1 MAMWFFI
8 PHSTFLIPNCFYR
21 GAAQLKKTISQAT
34 IDRLPLY
41 FRTLR
46 LAEEESL
53 QIISSDEL
61 GRRLDIT
68 PEQIRK
74 DLATFGQFGRKG
86 IGYDVS
92 ELKERIGNIL
102 GLHNH
107 WRLAIVGIG
116 HLGGALANYVNFASL
131 GFSVVALLDRDK
143 KIVGHKVNGI
153 EVCDIASMKEIVA
166 SKAVDIGVITV
177 PADEAQGVADLLV
190 AAGVKGIWNFAPIKL
205 SVPSTVPLVN
215 EDLSVGLSA
224 LSYHMSQE

>member
-1 MAMWFFI
+1 M
-8 PHSTFLIPNCFYR
+8 
-21 GAAQLKKTISQAT
+21 KKIISQAT

-46 LAEEESL
+46 LVEEEDM

-86 IGYDVS
+86 IGYDVR
-92 ELKERIGNIL
+92 ELKNKIENIL
-102 GLHNH
+102 GLQNK
-107 WRLAIVGIG
+107 WRLAIVGVG

-131 GFSVVALLDRDK
+131 GFSVAALLDINK
-143 KIVGHKVNGI
+143 KIIGSEVNGI
-153 EVCDIASMKEIVA
+153 KVTAASRMKEIIA
-166 SKAVDIGVITV
+166 ADEVDIGVITV
-177 PADEAQGVADLLV
+177 PASEAQSVADSLV
-190 AAGVKGIWNFAPIKL
+190 AAGIKGIWNFAPIKL
-205 SVPSTVPLVN
+205 SVPPEVPLVN

>member
-1 MAMWFFI
+1 M
-8 PHSTFLIPNCFYR
+8 
-21 GAAQLKKTISQAT
+21 KKMISQAT

-46 LAEEESL
+46 LVEDEQI

-86 IGYDVS
+86 IGYDVR
-92 ELKERIGNIL
+92 ELKDKLSNIL
-102 GLHNH
+102 GLQNN
-107 WRLAIVGIG
+107 WRLAIVGVG

-131 GFSVVALLDRDK
+131 GFSVVALLDVNK
-143 KIVGHKVNGI
+143 NLIGTKVN
-153 EVCDIASMKEIVA
+153 DIPVNNVANMKSVVR
-166 SKAVDIGVITV
+166 KYNVDIGVITV

-190 AAGVKGIWNFAPIKL
+190 KAGIRGIWNFAPTKL
-205 SVPSTVPLVN
+205 NVPAEIPLVN
-215 EDLSVGLSA
+215 EDLSIGLSA
-224 LSYHMSQE
+224 LSYYMSQE

>member
-1 MAMWFFI
+1 MA
-8 PHSTFLIPNCFYR
+8 Y
-21 GAAQLKKTISQAT
+21 LKKMISQAT

-46 LAEEESL
+46 LVEDEQI

-86 IGYDVS
+86 IGYDVRD
-92 ELKERIGNIL
+92 LKEKLANIL
-102 GLHNH
+102 GLQNN
-107 WRLAIVGIG
+107 WRLAIVGVG

-131 GFSVVALLDRDK
+131 GFSVVALLDVNK
-143 KIVGHKVNGI
+143 KLIGTKVN
-153 EVCDIASMKEIVA
+153 DIPVNNVANMKKVVE
-166 SKAVDIGVITV
+166 KYKVDIGVITV

-190 AAGVKGIWNFAPIKL
+190 AAGVKGIWNFAPTKL
-205 SVPSTVPLVN
+205 SVPPEIPLVN
-215 EDLSVGLSA
+215 EDLSIGLSA
-224 LSYHMSQE
+224 LSYYMAQK

>member
-1 MAMWFFI
+1 M
-8 PHSTFLIPNCFYR
+8 
-21 GAAQLKKTISQAT
+21 KKVISQAT

-41 FRTLR
+41 FRTLQ
-46 LAEEESL
+46 LAADEHQ

-86 IGYDVS
+86 IGYDVH
-92 ELKERIGNIL
+92 ELKENISKIL
-102 GLHNH
+102 GLPNH
-107 WRLAIVGIG
+107 WRLAIVGVG

-131 GFSVVALLDRDK
+131 GFSVVALLDK
-143 KIVGHKVNGI
+143 NKAIVGTQVNGLKVNS
-153 EVCDIASMKEIVA
+153 VSRMKRVVA
-166 SKAVDIGVITV
+166 ANEVDIGVITV
-177 PADEAQGVADLLV
+177 PADEAQGVADALV

-205 SVPSTVPLVN
+205 NVPPTIPLVN
-215 EDLSVGLSA
+215 EDLSIGLSA

>member
-1 MAMWFFI
+1 
-8 PHSTFLIPNCFYR
+8 
-21 GAAQLKKTISQAT
+21 
-34 IDRLPLY
+34 
-41 FRTLR
+41 
-46 LAEEESL
+46 
-53 QIISSDEL
+53 
-61 GRRLDIT
+61 
-68 PEQIRK
+68 
-74 DLATFGQFGRKG
+74 
-86 IGYDVS
+86 
-92 ELKERIGNIL
+92 
-102 GLHNH
+102 LHNH

-143 KIVGHKVNGI
+143 KIIGHKVNGI
-153 EVCDIASMKEIVA
+153 EVCDIARMKEIVA

>member
-1 MAMWFFI
+1 M
-8 PHSTFLIPNCFYR
+8 
-21 GAAQLKKTISQAT
+21 KKAISQAT

-46 LAEEESL
+46 LVEEEEL

-86 IGYDVS
+86 IGYDVHD
-92 ELKERIGNIL
+92 LKNNIGNIL
-102 GLHNH
+102 GLQNN

-116 HLGGALANYVNFASL
+116 HLGGALANYGNFATL
-131 GFSVVALLDRDK
+131 GFSVVALLDINK
-143 KIVGHKVNGI
+143 KIIGKKINRI
-153 EVCDIASMKEIVA
+153 KIDDAANMNEIIAE
-166 SKAVDIGVITV
+166 KAVDIGVITV
-177 PADEAQGVADLLV
+177 PASEAQGVAEKLIMAD
-190 AAGVKGIWNFAPIKL
+190 VKGIWNFAPVKL
-205 SVPSTVPLVN
+205 TVPSNIPLVN

-224 LSYHMSQE
+224 LSYHMSQN

>member
-1 MAMWFFI
+1 M
-8 PHSTFLIPNCFYR
+8 
-21 GAAQLKKTISQAT
+21 KKVISQAT

-41 FRTLR
+41 FRTLQ
-46 LAEEESL
+46 LAADEHQ

-86 IGYDVS
+86 IGYDVH
-92 ELKERIGNIL
+92 ELKENISKIL
-102 GLHNH
+102 GLPNH
-107 WRLAIVGIG
+107 WRLAIVGVG

-131 GFSVVALLDRDK
+131 GFSVVALLDK
-143 KIVGHKVNGI
+143 NKAIVGTQVNGI
-153 EVCDIASMKEIVA
+153 KVNSVSRMKRVVA
-166 SKAVDIGVITV
+166 ANEVDIGVITV
-177 PADEAQGVADLLV
+177 PADEAQGVADALV

-205 SVPSTVPLVN
+205 NVPPTIPLVN
-215 EDLSVGLSA
+215 EDLSIGLSA

>member
-1 MAMWFFI
+1 M
-8 PHSTFLIPNCFYR
+8 
-21 GAAQLKKTISQAT
+21 ISQAT

-46 LAEEESL
+46 LVEDEQI

-86 IGYDVS
+86 IGYDVR
-92 ELKERIGNIL
+92 ELKEKLAKIL
-102 GLHNH
+102 GLHNN
-107 WRLAIVGIG
+107 WRLAIVGVG

-131 GFSVVALLDRDK
+131 GFSVVALLDINK
-143 KIVGHKVNGI
+143 KLIGTKVNGI
-153 EVCDIASMKEIVA
+153 TVSNIANVKKVVA
-166 SKAVDIGVITV
+166 KDEVDIGVITV

-190 AAGVKGIWNFAPIKL
+190 AAGVKGIWNFAPTKIT
-205 SVPSTVPLVN
+205 VPAEIPLVN
-215 EDLSVGLSA
+215 EDLSIGLSA
-224 LSYHMSQE
+224 LSYYMSQE

>member
-1 MAMWFFI
+1 LEVA
-8 PHSTFLIPNCFYR
+8 H
-21 GAAQLKKTISQAT
+21 LKKMISQAT

-46 LAEEESL
+46 LVEEEEK

-86 IGYDVS
+86 IGYDVHD
-92 ELKERIGNIL
+92 LKNNIGNIL
-102 GLHNH
+102 GLHNN

-116 HLGGALANYVNFASL
+116 HLGGALANYGNFAAL
-131 GFSVVALLDRDK
+131 GFSVVALLDKNK
-143 KIVGHKVNGI
+143 KIIGSEVNGLKI
-153 EVCDIASMKEIVA
+153 ENVTRMKSII
-166 SKAVDIGVITV
+166 KKNFVDIGVITV
-177 PADEAQGVADLLV
+177 PASEAQGVAEKLI

-205 SVPSTVPLVN
+205 NVTANVPIVN

-224 LSYHMSQE
+224 LSYHISQN

>member
-1 MAMWFFI
+1 M
-8 PHSTFLIPNCFYR
+8 
-21 GAAQLKKTISQAT
+21 KKIISQAT

-46 LAEEESL
+46 LAEEEFL

-92 ELKERIGNIL
+92 ELKERISNIL

-107 WRLAIVGIG
+107 WRLAIVGVG

-131 GFSVVALLDRDK
+131 GFSVVALFDK
-143 KIVGHKVNGI
+143 NKKVVGTTVNGI
-153 EVCDIASMKEIVA
+153 RVNSISHIKSIMAERMI
-166 SKAVDIGVITV
+166 DIGIITV
-177 PADEAQGVADLLV
+177 PATEAQGVADILI

-205 SVPSTVPLVN
+205 SVPEHIPLVN
-215 EDLSVGLSA
+215 EDLSIGLSA
-224 LSYHMSQE
+224 LSYHMSQD

>member
-1 MAMWFFI
+1 M
-8 PHSTFLIPNCFYR
+8 
-21 GAAQLKKTISQAT
+21 KKIISQAT

-46 LAEEESL
+46 LVEEEEM

-86 IGYDVS
+86 IGYDVH
-92 ELKERIGNIL
+92 ELKDKIANIL
-102 GLHNH
+102 GLHNE
-107 WRLAIVGIG
+107 WRLAIVGVG

-131 GFSVVALLDRDK
+131 GFSVVALFDK
-143 KIVGHKVNGI
+143 NTEIVGVKVNGI
-153 EVCDIASMKEIVA
+153 KINDSRYMKRVIKKE
-166 SKAVDIGVITV
+166 SVDIGVITV
-177 PADEAQGVADLLV
+177 PANQAQSVADKLV

-205 SVPSTVPLVN
+205 SVPPEIPLVN
-215 EDLSVGLSA
+215 EDLSIGLSA
-224 LSYHMSQE
+224 LSYHMSQD

>member
-1 MAMWFFI
+1 M
-8 PHSTFLIPNCFYR
+8 
-21 GAAQLKKTISQAT
+21 KKIISQAT

-46 LAEEESL
+46 LVEDE
-53 QIISSDEL
+53 QMNIISSDEL

-86 IGYDVS
+86 IGYDVR
-92 ELKERIGNIL
+92 ELKNRIENIL
-102 GLHNH
+102 GLQND
-107 WRLAIVGIG
+107 WRLAIVGVG
-116 HLGGALANYVNFASL
+116 HLGGALASYVNFSSL
-131 GFSVVALLDRDK
+131 GFSVVALFDKNK
-143 KIVGHKVNGI
+143 KIVGTEINGI
-153 EVCDIASMKEIVA
+153 KISSVGKIKEIVA
-166 SKAVDIGVITV
+166 KKAVDIGIITV
-177 PADEAQGVADLLV
+177 PAAEAQNVAEKLV

-205 SVPSTVPLVN
+205 NIPSEIPLVN

>member
-1 MAMWFFI
+1 M
-8 PHSTFLIPNCFYR
+8 
-21 GAAQLKKTISQAT
+21 KKIISQAT

-46 LAEEESL
+46 LAEEEEL
-53 QIISSDEL
+53 PIISSDEL

-86 IGYDVS
+86 IGYDVR
-92 ELKERIGNIL
+92 ELKNKIGNIL
-102 GLHNH
+102 GLQNN
-107 WRLAIVGIG
+107 WRLAIIGVG

-131 GFSVVALLDRDK
+131 GFSVVALLDNDE
-143 KIVGHKVNGI
+143 KIVGTTVNGI
-153 EVCDIASMKEIVA
+153 EVNSTSQMNEIIAEKS
-166 SKAVDIGVITV
+166 VDIGVITV
-177 PADEAQGVADLLV
+177 PAAEAQGVAEKLIM
-190 AAGVKGIWNFAPIKL
+190 AGVKGIWNFAPIKL
-205 SVPSTVPLVN
+205 NVSSTIPLVN

>member
-1 MAMWFFI
+1 M
-8 PHSTFLIPNCFYR
+8 
-21 GAAQLKKTISQAT
+21 KKIISQAT

-46 LAEEESL
+46 LVEEEEM

-86 IGYDVS
+86 IGYDVHD
-92 ELKERIGNIL
+92 LKNKIGNIL
-102 GLHNH
+102 GLHKK
-107 WRLAIVGIG
+107 WRLAIVGVG

-131 GFSVVALLDRDK
+131 GFSVVALIDINQ
-143 KIVGHKVNGI
+143 KIIGGEVNGI
-153 EVCDIASMKEIVA
+153 EIEDAANMNQIIEKKS
-166 SKAVDIGVITV
+166 VDIGVITV
-177 PADEAQGVADLLV
+177 PASEAQGVADKLV

-205 SVPSTVPLVN
+205 NVPPTVPLVN
-215 EDLSVGLSA
+215 EDLSIGLSA
-224 LSYHMSQE
+224 LSYHMTQE